1 MRDVVGDVISGEDGR
16 KVVVVVGVDGDNSL
30 TKDNREGEANPFS
43 ISSPAARTREFDQAA
58 TKPPLLPL
66 AVGLSDSNRTVNYD
80 IISCGQI

>member
-1 MRDVVGDVISGEDGR
+1 MSLDPGEDGQ

-30 TKDNREGEANPFS
+30 TKDNREGEANPWS

-66 AVGLSDSNRTVNYD
+66 AVGLSDSMLATESPSD
-80 IISCGQI
+80 CLSTLGC